1 MDERTETRWPT
12 VRDQLQQLAAGAVTS
27 VELTQR
33 GLTAIAASQPT
44 LNAFRVVLTESALAE
59 ASNADRRR
67 AAGETGAL
75 LGVPIAVKDDV
86 DIAGVPTMYNAFL
99 AVPTAP
105 ELPSLRTC
113 VSGGAA
119 LPVEL
124 AVAASPDPL
133 PFLSL
138 PAIQMTAAH
147 TTRKIPTM
155 AMVRPRPF
163 MRFALFPCRTLAG

>member
-67 AAGETGAL
+67 AAGGPEHYSACRLPSRMMSTSPAC
-75 LGVPIAVKDDV
+75 PRCSA
-86 DIAGVPTMYNAFL
+86 
-99 AVPTAP
+99 PTA
-105 ELPSLRTC
+105 
-113 VSGGAA
+113 
-119 LPVEL
+119 
-124 AVAASPDPL
+124 
-133 PFLSL
+133 
-138 PAIQMTAAH
+138 
-147 TTRKIPTM
+147 K
-155 AMVRPRPF
+155 
-163 MRFALFPCRTLAG
+163 PCRQRRTPRWCDACVPPVR